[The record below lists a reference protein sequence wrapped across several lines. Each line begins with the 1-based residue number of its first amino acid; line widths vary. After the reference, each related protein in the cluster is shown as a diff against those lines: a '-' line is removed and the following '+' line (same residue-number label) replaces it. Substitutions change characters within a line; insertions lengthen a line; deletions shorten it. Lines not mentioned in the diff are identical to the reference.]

1 MIEATSQGRRARCG
15 FTLIELLVVIAIIAI
30 LVGLLLPAV
39 QKVREA
45 AARMK
50 CSNNLKQVCVGFHNY
65 HATHGR
71 FPAGNLYAGGHFA
84 SGFSATNNETTW
96 VTYLL
101 PYIEQQGL
109 YDRVDWNQNMGGPS
123 GPNGAVDNSLVAR
136 TAIPTMVCPSDL
148 PEGAMFWSSWTRGN
162 YAANHGIGPFT
173 SVHSNPTPAASMP
186 NGLGPVGLN
195 SRWTV
200 EQISDGSSNTA
211 LLSELV
217 RSPSYGDVR
226 GVMHYPEGTL
236 YTHNYTPND
245 PTPDL
250 SRNGC
255 VSIPEAPCTA
265 GHGNWADRNII
276 LTARSRH
283 AGGANLALCD
293 GSVRFVSNGVP
304 SATWRALGTIQA
316 VPGEGVPANY

>member
-1 MIEATSQGRRARCG
+1 MSRARSFPCVDRRA

-30 LVGLLLPAV
+30 LIGLLLPAV
-39 QKVREA
+39 QKVRVA

-50 CSNNLKQVCVGFHNY
+50 CGNNLKQIAIGFHNY
-65 HATHGR
+65 HSTQSR
-71 FPAGNLYAGGHFA
+71 FPAATLYAGGSFGA
-84 SGFSATNNETTW
+84 GFNVSSNETTW
-96 VTYLL
+96 VTFLL
-101 PYIEQQGL
+101 PYIEQQTL

-136 TAIPTMVCPSDL
+136 SLIPTMVCPSDI
-148 PEGAMFWSSWTRGN
+148 PETAMFWSSWTRGN
-162 YAANHGIGPFT
+162 YAANYGIGPYV
-173 SVHSNPTPAASMP
+173 SVHTDPNPANSMP
-186 NGLGPVGLN
+186 NGLGPVGVN

-226 GVMHYPEGTL
+226 GVMHYPEGPL
-236 YTHNYTPND
+236 YMHNYTPND

-265 GHGNWADRNII
+265 GHNNWADRNII

-283 AGGANLALCD
+283 FGGANIALCD
-293 GSVRFVSNGVP
+293 GSVRFVTNSVQSG
-304 SATWRALGTIQA
+304 TWRALGTIQA
-316 VPGEGVPANY
+316 ISGEAIPTNY